1 MTKKADFVHLHVHT
15 EYSLLDST
23 IRLNALIKKAKEYS
37 MPAIAITDHGNM
49 SGAIDFYRQAH
60 DNGIKPIIGCEVN
73 MAPGKMETKRLL
85 SGRPECFHLTLLA
98 KDDEGYKNLIKL
110 VSASYIKGFHRI
122 PRIDKKILSEL
133 NEGLIALSGCMLGEI
148 PYWIIKGDD
157 RKVAS
162 ALEYYL
168 NVFGDRF
175 YLEVM
180 DNGFENQLRINH
192 ELIQLGKSRS
202 IPIVATNDCHYLRPE
217 DRKAYETLMC
227 IKLRVPFNNPL
238 SLAKENYFKTSEEIY
253 ASFPDMP
260 EAVSNSID
268 IARSCNVDLD
278 YKGPIFPVYK
288 SEEELTSFELLRNKA
303 IAGLEK
309 KLDILKDDYRI
320 RLDHELAVIKSMNA
334 SDFFL
339 VVADYVDFARSHN
352 IEVGP
357 GRGTAAG
364 SLVCYSLGITG
375 LDPIRWN
382 LLFERFLNPERKDV
396 PDIDV
401 DFCQER
407 RDEVIDYIRDKYG
420 MDNVGL
426 LVMFVKMGAKR
437 IIRDVGNV
445 LNMSSQQ
452 INRITAMIPCEPYM
466 TLEKAIS
473 EKSGLQKMVKE
484 NPAVKKLF
492 EIAGVLEGLI
502 IHATVHAGGIIIS
515 DSEPLYEH
523 VPVFIERKGN
533 LMTQYDMRSLER
545 VGLIKFDMLGLKT
558 LTIINK
564 TVELLK
570 QKGIDLDITKL
581 HLDDK
586 PTYDLIEKGDTSDIF
601 QFEESDMKRILLK
614 LKPDKFEHL
623 IAAIA
628 LYRPGMID
636 TIPEYIRKK
645 QGREKIEYLHPLL
658 EPILKE
664 TYGIILYQEQ
674 VMQIAHMMAGY
685 SLGNADNLRLAAGN
699 NDSKEIE
706 KHHGTFISG
715 AVEKGVDEYTA
726 NETFNLLARSFEY
739 VFNKSHA
746 APYAL
751 IAYQTAYLKNHYSDE
766 FQATNI
772 MIDID
777 YTEKALRHLVE
788 YIVRN
793 IATQSLDK
801 SKKRSELIQ
810 NIMVRKYGK
819 NGLKKVFDK
828 SVRLILKDRG
838 EPFRDLQDFFDR
850 LELSE
855 NIN

>member
-1 MTKKADFVHLHVHT
+1 MTKKAGFVHLHVHT

-37 MPAIAITDHGNM
+37 MQAVAITDHSNM
-49 SGAIDFYRQAH
+49 SGVIDFYKRAH
-60 DNGIKPIIGCEVN
+60 DNGVKPIIGCEVN

-110 VSASYIKGFHRI
+110 VSASHIKGFHRI

-133 NEGLIALSGCMLGEI
+133 NEGIIALSGCMRGEI
-148 PYWIIKGDD
+148 PYWIIREDKN
-157 RKVAS
+157 KVAD

-180 DNGFENQLRINH
+180 DNGFENQLIVNR
-192 ELIQLGKSRS
+192 ELIRLGESRG

-217 DRKAYETLMC
+217 DNMAFETLKC
-227 IKLRVPFNNPL
+227 IKQRVSWNNLFRPTNGNHL
-238 SLAKENYFKTSEEIY
+238 KTSEEMY
-253 ASFPDMP
+253 ASFPCNS
-260 EAVSNSID
+260 EVVSNTVD
-268 IARSCNVDLD
+268 LARFCNVDLD
-278 YKGPIFPVYK
+278 YKRPIFPVYK
-288 SEEELTSFELLRNKA
+288 SEEALTSFELLRNKA

-309 KLDILKDDYRI
+309 NTGNIREDYRR
-320 RLDHELAVIKSMNA
+320 RLDYELAVIKSMNA
-334 SDFFL
+334 NDYFL
-339 VVADYVDFARSHN
+339 VVADYVEFARSHN

-364 SLVCYSLGITG
+364 SLVCYALGITG

-382 LLFERFLNPERKDV
+382 LLFERFLNPERKNV

-407 RDEVIDYIRDKYG
+407 RDEVIDYIRDKFG

-426 LVMFVKMGAKR
+426 LVMFVTMGAKR

-452 INRITAMIPCEPYM
+452 INRITAMIPYEPYM

-484 NPAVKKLF
+484 NPAVKRLF
-492 EIAGVLEGLI
+492 EIAGALEGLI
-502 IHATVHAGGIIIS
+502 SHATVHAGGIIIS

-523 VPVFIERKGN
+523 VPLFIERKGN

-545 VGLIKFDMLGLKT
+545 VGLIKYDILGLKT

-570 QKGIDLDITKL
+570 QKGIDFDITKL
-581 HLDDK
+581 PLDDK
-586 PTYDLIEKGDTSDIF
+586 STYVLIEKGDTSDIF
-601 QFEESDMKRILLK
+601 QFEDSGMKRILRK

-628 LYRPGMID
+628 LYRPGSIKMIPD
-636 TIPEYIRKK
+636 LIARKHGK
-645 QGREKIEYLHPLL
+645 QQITYEVPQL
-658 EPILKE
+658 EPILRE

-674 VMQIAHMMAGY
+674 AMQIANVIGGCTMAQ
-685 SLGNADNLRLAAGN
+685 ADLLRRIMLRKNFAEME
-699 NDSKEIE
+699 KE
-706 KHHGTFISG
+706 KHKFFEGAKMQNINEDKAKKIWDQMCTFSDYG
-715 AVEKGVDEYTA
+715 
-726 NETFNLLARSFEY
+726 
-739 VFNKSHA
+739 FNKAHSTA
-746 APYAL
+746 YAM
-751 IAYQTAYLKNHYSDE
+751 IAYQTAYLKAHYPGAFKE
-766 FQATNI
+766 ALKAT
-772 MIDID
+772 
-777 YTEKALRHLVE
+777 KLL
-788 YIVRN
+788 
-793 IATQSLDK
+793 
-801 SKKRSELIQ
+801 
-810 NIMVRKYGK
+810 
-819 NGLKKVFDK
+819 
-828 SVRLILKDRG
+828 
-838 EPFRDLQDFFDR
+838 
-850 LELSE
+850 
-855 NIN
+855 